1 MVSTNFSSLF
11 CCWSCCEEAFWR
23 RSSLVSTKSWVPPS
37 TQIQWIF
44 KVMSFRQALVFSR
57 ARALLPKESWDLGG
71 KPTVLGHG
79 GEFFFFFLSFSTKKK
94 IYSSCSQRKKIKIEV
109 RFFRWEGREI
119 NPFFSWGEWEKIF
132 FFFRWKR
139 EKKIPNF
146 SVNVSV
152 FCKLEGRFSDAL
164 SLTVH

>member
-1 MVSTNFSSLF
+1 
-11 CCWSCCEEAFWR
+11 
-23 RSSLVSTKSWVPPS
+23 
-37 TQIQWIF
+37 
-44 KVMSFRQALVFSR
+44 MSFRQALVFSR

-109 RFFRWEGREI
+109 RFFFVGRGEKLI
-119 NPFFSWGEWEKIF
+119 LFFRGGSERKS